1 MERARREVEKKSSE
15 LSKTEE
21 ALIRAEKGKQQQQQR
36 IEELTQ
42 NGTKLLDY
50 FLPPPPHF
58 QIFTNKLRFPQTYCY
73 EIDMQTN

>member
-42 NGTKLLDY
+42 NGTKLLDN
-50 FLPPPPHF
+50 FLFPPLPNF
-58 QIFTNKLRFPQTYCY
+58 YK
-73 EIDMQTN
+73 